1 MKNSIVLIASIVMT
15 LSSHAQAMKITGNV
29 SDANGPLPGT
39 IIVVKG
45 SEKGTKTDFDGN
57 FYIYAKKGESLV
69 FSYLGFRTKTIKIKS
84 NEKQLVEMREDATIC
99 FPPLDYNLPFKI
111 HELKGYDENWQ
122 TTQDICTSLSEI
134 PSVQLIRVSSY
145 SCNPLIFRKLC

>member
-1 MKNSIVLIASIVMT
+1 MT

-45 SEKGTKTDFDGN
+45 SKKGTKTDFDGN

-84 NEKQLVEMREDATIC
+84 NEKQLGRVNTNCIENQCDIDKGGEHNVKFVE
-99 FPPLDYNLPFKI
+99 P
-111 HELKGYDENWQ
+111 
-122 TTQDICTSLSEI
+122 
-134 PSVQLIRVSSY
+134 
-145 SCNPLIFRKLC
+145 